1 MGIALFILSA
11 VTMVASL
18 VYSIINT
25 REVKNNTIT
34 KINFPAYFK
43 KNGIVGAIF
52 SVSFMAMFLSI
63 YLWAKIT
70 PMPGEFIQTI
80 IGGILFSG
88 LGYISLHTFILHYYG
103 KKIPE
108 DINKKLFIALAISF
122 PLALF
127 FVFILSNGFAN
138 YMNLEEPLVNGISF
152 TDGWV
157 TPWNGRTSIA
167 FYAICI
173 ISGAFYTYM
182 YADHKF
188 YIEYGKHGI
197 LESTFLVA
205 FPAGIIGAR
214 LFYVIGLWDEFKGTG
229 FINMI
234 DMRDGGLTILGGAI
248 TGIVVGVAWFLWRNK
263 QYSIWVA
270 VDIIVP
276 AILIAQAAGRWGNF
290 FNCEV
295 YGQVSDGKYWWWL
308 PKIVYNNMH
317 YSTLYSLRNNP
328 LPIGQIYVPLFF
340 IECLTNLLGFFVLA
354 HVFGKALRKY
364 TELGDLAFGYIV
376 WYGLTRVFM
385 EPIRDSAYKMNFW
398 SWFWSFAFVVIGTL
412 LIVGNH
418 IVRYI
423 IRKKKG
429 EFHAKKNAFN
439 VGVISTLAIAA
450 ASLGLMIPGIL
461 TMVNNTF
468 ENTEPIFNQFN
479 IGLTLFVLGI
489 SVFLCLGISIP
500 ILVEGVKNLHND
512 KVRSDLA

>member
-1 MGIALFILSA
+1 
-11 VTMVASL
+11 MVASL

-43 KNGIVGAIF
+43 KNGIVGAFF

-70 PMPGEFIQTI
+70 PMPGEFIQTVL
-80 IGGILFSG
+80 GGILFSG

-138 YMNLEEPLVNGISF
+138 YMNLEQPLVSGISF

-157 TPWNGRTSIA
+157 TPWTGKTSIA

-248 TGIVVGVAWFLWRNK
+248 TGIVIGVAWFLWRNK

-317 YSTLYSLRNNP
+317 YSTLYSLRNDP

-412 LIVGNH
+412 LIVTNH

-439 VGVISTLAIAA
+439 VGIITTLAIVAV
-450 ASLGLMIPGIL
+450 SLGLMIPGIL

-489 SVFLCLGISIP
+489 SVFLYLGISIP
-500 ILVEGVKNLHND
+500 ILVEGAKNLQND
-512 KVRSDLA
+512 KIRPDLA